1 MILEMSFP
9 SLSRGGK
16 GFEAPPTRAGHHTCS
31 QRIRQLRR
39 RKGDADFTVG
49 RVDERVLD
57 CRHVIVVV
65 IIGVGLNSGRLFV
78 VLAHDALVVGKRV
91 GCVVPVADIALGR
104 LNLSLFGN
112 DAGILALVA
121 INSSTAGI
129 GGDGRRCRPT
139 LSARLVAGDAR
150 RRSSNSTRHRLG
162 TSDGS
167 CWYWFCRTMLSH
179 GNNLVCHSGRLLA
192 SLCRLTMLDR
202 RHSLAMNSSLL
213 RGW

>member
-1 MILEMSFP
+1 
-9 SLSRGGK
+9 
-16 GFEAPPTRAGHHTCS
+16 
-31 QRIRQLRR
+31 
-39 RKGDADFTVG
+39 
-49 RVDERVLD
+49 VLD

-65 IIGVGLNSGRLFV
+65 IIGVSLNSGRLFV
-78 VLAHDALVVGKRV
+78 FAHEALVVSV
-91 GCVVPVADIALGR
+91 HIGCVATVVDIALR
-104 LNLSLFGN
+104 RVFSSLFRS
-112 DAGILALVA
+112 DTSTIALAV
-121 INSSTAGI
+121 ISSSTAGI

-167 CWYWFCRTMLSH
+167 CWCWFCRTMLSH
-179 GNNLVCHSGRLLA
+179 GNNLVCHSGRRLA